1 MYLLIFKLSVVHA
14 VNSITVSLVSMTDNK
29 NSTVKLTN
37 NTLDDRFR
45 RLIPYMTFYIPTN
58 DYQSPP
64 SQTYSFM
71 PVDTVSFDFIRSFLT
86 GA

>member
-1 MYLLIFKLSVVHA
+1 
-14 VNSITVSLVSMTDNK
+14 MTDKK
-29 NSTVKLTN
+29 NSTINLTN
-37 NTLDDRFR
+37 KTLDDRFR

-71 PVDTVSFDFIRSFLT
+71 PVDTVSFALRNLTIFDNNIFLKL
-86 GA
+86 AANIKQSN

>member
-1 MYLLIFKLSVVHA
+1 
-14 VNSITVSLVSMTDNK
+14 MTDKK
-29 NSTVKLTN
+29 NSTINLTN
-37 NTLDDRFR
+37 KTLDDRFR

-71 PVDTVSFDFIRSFLT
+71 PVDTVSFALRNLT
-86 GA
+86 IFDNTIFFKLAANIKQSN

>member
-1 MYLLIFKLSVVHA
+1 M
-14 VNSITVSLVSMTDNK
+14 VSMTDKK
-29 NSTVKLTN
+29 NSTN

-58 DYQSPP
+58 DYQPNP

-71 PVDTVSFDFIRSFLT
+71 PVDTVRDLVHPKKKKPL
-86 GA
+86 

>member
-1 MYLLIFKLSVVHA
+1 
-14 VNSITVSLVSMTDNK
+14 MTDNK
-29 NSTVKLTN
+29 NSSVSLTN

-58 DYQSPP
+58 DYQPPP

-71 PVDTVSFDFIRSFLT
+71 PVDTVSFV
-86 GA
+86 

>member
-1 MYLLIFKLSVVHA
+1 
-14 VNSITVSLVSMTDNK
+14 MTDKK
-29 NSTVKLTN
+29 NSTINLTN
-37 NTLDDRFR
+37 KTLDDRFR

-71 PVDTVSFDFIRSFLT
+71 PVDTVSFALRNLT
-86 GA
+86 IFDNNIFFKLAANIKQSN